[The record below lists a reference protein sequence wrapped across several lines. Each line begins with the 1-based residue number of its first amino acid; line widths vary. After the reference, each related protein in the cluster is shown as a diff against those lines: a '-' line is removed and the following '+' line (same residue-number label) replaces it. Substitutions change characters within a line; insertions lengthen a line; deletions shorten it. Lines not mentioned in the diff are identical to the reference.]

1 MFTKEQIEEIRTRLA
16 LTGYKDTQFEAASL
30 PLSGEEIIA
39 IVQNGK
45 NKKVKA
51 SVFIPKEKEKEEEG
65 EGGEGGGEN
74 GNSNNNGEGTETN
87 GLKHIVLSQAEYN
100 ALPVKDITTIYLIV
114 NIPDNWTFG
123 GTFPITFMK
132 AWNFGDKFPIL
143 LK

>member
-39 IVQNGK
+39 IVQNGR
-45 NKKVKA
+45 NKKVRA
-51 SVFIPKEKEKEEEG
+51 SVFIPKETEG
-65 EGGEGGGEN
+65 EEN
-74 GNSNNNGEGTETN
+74 GNGNGNGGGTETN
-87 GLKHIVLSQAEYN
+87 GLKHIVLSQAEYD
-100 ALPVKDITTIYLIV
+100 ALPIKDITTIYLIV
-114 NIPDNWTFG
+114 NIPDNWVFG

-132 AWNFGDKFPIL
+132 AWSFGNKFPIL

>member
-39 IVQNGK
+39 IVQNGR

-51 SVFIPKEKEKEEEG
+51 SVFIPKETGEE
-65 EGGEGGGEN
+65 EN
-74 GNSNNNGEGTETN
+74 GNGNGNGSGEGTETN
-87 GLKHIVLSQAEYN
+87 GLKHIVLSQAEYD
-100 ALPVKDITTIYLIV
+100 ALPIKDITTIYLIV
-114 NIPDNWTFG
+114 NIPDNWVFG

-132 AWNFGDKFPIL
+132 AWSFGGKFPIL